1 MKALCLP
8 LGCTVVLALTSCTL
22 SYDLGVT
29 QSTPPSEVATVTLS
43 NAFYL
48 RALDGQEFHSK
59 FNMSTNGKT
68 ILHLSP
74 GLHTFSF
81 TYDPAQGWYTRDV
94 TTLSK
99 TLVGGRYYLINSAL
113 DRQYVGTP
121 RIMNFSIDDVTG
133 LTSK

>member
-1 MKALCLP
+1 MKALYLLASC
-8 LGCTVVLALTSCTL
+8 VFVLALTSCTL
-22 SYDLGVT
+22 TYDLGVAQNT
-29 QSTPPSEVATVTLS
+29 LPSEVATVTLS

-68 ILHLSP
+68 VLHLSP
-74 GLHTFSF
+74 GRHTFSF

-99 TLVGGRYYLINSAL
+99 MLVGGRSYLISATL
-113 DRQYVGTP
+113 ERGNAG
-121 RIMNFSIDDVTG
+121 RRLMHFSIAEVTN
-133 LTSK
+133 